1 MRRPMP
7 LRWIEEAEARQ
18 VRMLALC
25 DPVMTPQERATA
37 VTVWAS
43 LGWVSGWL
51 VPASS
56 PPLTLTWSRF
66 GWRPGRLT
74 RGNAETALPQRSS
87 C

>member
-25 DPVMTPQERATA
+25 DRVMTPQERATA

-43 LGWVSGWL
+43 LGRVSAWL
-51 VPASS
+51 VPGS
-56 PPLTLTWSRF
+56 PPATLTQSRF

-74 RGNAETALPQRSS
+74 RGNADSALPQRSS